1 MLSGV
6 QRRAHATLRAAICVC
21 VSGALSTVA
30 TAQAPPPP
38 TAGESSFSI
47 FLRATPSGFERS
59 SVSRTEDGWLIRASN
74 QMTAPIALE
83 TRLFE
88 MAYNAAWQPQRL
100 SMAGTQDG
108 DLFSIESIFR
118 GDIVTNEV
126 RIGTAISTSE
136 ERIDATSVVLPNFF
150 FAAYEALAVR
160 LSVSEPGAQIP
171 VYVAPRGYITA
182 RVISVDTQRLETA
195 AGALT
200 AQIFQVTFDNSNEPI
215 DAEIWVDEGR
225 RLMRVRLPSAS
236 IDVARQDVISVST
249 RLTSAPHP
257 GDENIRVAAAGFS
270 LAATVTTPVDV
281 APPHSG
287 QWPAVLLVPGSGS
300 VDRDATVFGVSIF
313 QQLARALVSNGF
325 MVMRY
330 DKRGVGQSGGR
341 AESATLD
348 DYAEDAREL
357 VRYLERRDD
366 VDRDRVVVVGYSEG
380 GWIGLLA
387 ASRERK
393 IKALALISA
402 SGISGNRLI
411 LEQQQ
416 TALDET
422 DESDAQ
428 QQEKV
433 ELQQRIH
440 RAVLEEGD
448 WEGIPPAVRRQADTP
463 WFRSL
468 LTFDPA
474 DAVRRVRQPLLIIQ
488 GELDQQILSYHAD
501 RLERLAQA
509 RTREESTVEVAKLD
523 GVNHLLV
530 PATTGSI
537 SEYAS
542 LPDRQLTPRVAE
554 TIVDWIGRTLP

>member
-1 MLSGV
+1 MLSGL

-47 FLRATPSGFERS
+47 FLRAIPSGFERS

-88 MAYNAAWQPQRL
+88 MAYNAEWQPQRL

-287 QWPAVLLVPGSGS
+287 QWPAVLLVPGSGP

-501 RLERLAQA
+501 RLESLAQA

-542 LPDRQLTPRVAE
+542 LPDRQITPRVAE